1 MANPGGVDLNTSPY
15 YDDFDEDKKFVRVL
29 YRPGRAVQARE
40 LSQAQTLQQ
49 SQVKRFADYFF
60 KQGAIVDGCEQT
72 LDLNMQYVK
81 LQATYNGTE
90 VDVTD
95 FEGANIFG
103 ANTGLKAYAGL
114 VEDVS
119 GTDPKTLFINYL
131 SSGAIVLTVNTAPS
145 TLTVGNTITFSTGNT
160 ATIQAFYTDPITAV
174 PKIYVSNVTGTL
186 TATTANTVA
195 NTGSTVILNVTAV
208 ADKRANT
215 TFDNG
220 ELLFTAAVSGRAYA
234 NAALTDATQYVVDEG
249 LSTEETFTKGS
260 KITVSDGVVYLA
272 DHFVKNT
279 SQTLI
284 LDKYTNRPTYKVG
297 FVPSKSF
304 VDYIADNTL
313 VDNAQG
319 TPNYLAPGAD
329 RLKIDTVLTKLVP
342 GETTDETEFVSLTE
356 IEDGITKKRAVNTI
370 DSKLEEAIAKRT
382 SEESGDYTLSD
393 PKINVRE
400 HLSQNSNGGRYT
412 SGNGG
417 NNELLLIEV
426 DPLTSYVS
434 GYRSE
439 LLVKKEVEV
448 TKGLDTKYVEQTK
461 TQINFGS
468 YIEVKELV
476 GMFDFMESTQ
486 VDLYDTAQQVITNMG
501 YSTGSPTGTA
511 IGTARIRS
519 IEYVSGT
526 TGTSDARYYVYMY
539 DVTMSAG
546 KTFAQVRS
554 IYDSA
559 TPKRFADVVLD
570 ASGNAVLKETSF
582 NKAIFKL
589 PYTAVKTLRDP
600 NDNIETGYRFAKKF
614 SVTFTS
620 GIATISSTDS
630 SETFVGTGVLSS
642 TQKNDFYQVVINNSG
657 ANVETSTLTGTVGVS
672 AGAAAVTGSGT
683 SFTTQLNVGDIIKI
697 NSLSRKISAITSDT
711 ALTLSA
717 VHTTGA
723 TANTFTKILP
733 AGSLVPLSSYGGAGT
748 TRTVNVSSPSTLQID
763 IKESATFTAEVYTAM
778 DRANAREKNKVLNYQ
793 STANVNPNTHPNTKA
808 GPFGLGYGDIYQLHA
823 IYQSAD
829 FSTPATTGGTNVTS
843 SYTLHNGQSD
853 NAYNHG
859 YITPNAGVVPT
870 GRLLVVFDNFTHDTT
885 QGLGYTSVNSYPID
899 DTATANTT
907 INTKDIPT
915 YTGSTGENYDLRDC
929 VDFRPIKT
937 ANTSLNPVDD
947 LGYQIP
953 TGGLHIPFV
962 GSDFDADL
970 FYYRGRIV
978 KLYVNNRG
986 VFGINNGSA
995 GNPNPTIPPKLPDTL
1010 ELAEITIPPYP
1021 SSPLDSK
1028 IRLIKNRRYTMR
1040 DIGNIND
1047 RLEKLEYYTAL
1058 GVLEKQATDKTELD
1072 ADGFD
1077 RFKNG
1082 ILVDPFTG
1090 HGVVD
1095 VNNADYHAA
1104 IKRNERYVTAYQ
1116 NNEDEI
1122 GLKYANTSVSTTSRT
1137 VGNKILL
1144 PFTEETMSG
1153 GEQPYASR
1161 QLNLAEEL
1169 TFTWVGDLQVIPA
1182 TDNWLDTS
1190 RDTTQDI
1197 VYSDTGDA
1205 DNWKKLADA
1214 WNTEVSP
1221 ISLHWIGAPQTD
1233 IVPGTSQTTRQT
1245 INGQQ
1250 FDVTRA
1256 ITQTT
1261 QEAYKQL
1268 VKVTPGAEQ
1277 KLTGDRVVDVSISK
1291 RMRTRDFII
1300 VANGLKT
1307 NSPLYA
1313 FFDGINVTA
1322 NCTQFELVGNTT
1334 IQDLFDSLDKDDLL
1348 PTDSSKWRTV
1358 SAGSLR
1364 VNNGK
1369 AYVKFRVP
1377 ANTFYTGQREFV
1389 LTDSSTNSDGTT
1401 TTYAKT
1407 SIYAQGITQVKS
1419 TLTINTRPTSISF
1432 NDTTLRE
1439 SVGRQVRDV
1448 LFQEVSRTLVIPP
1461 PPRPQNWDPVSQS
1474 FTIDSAKYRNGCYV
1488 SSIDLFFKTKSTD
1501 STRGV
1506 TVEIREMF
1514 NGYPTRKIIGGEVAR
1529 LENSRINVSASAS
1542 TATTFTFPSPVYLTP
1557 GNEYCFTIKPDNNDL
1572 EYTIWVAEL
1581 GGIDITNSDV
1591 ETRIDKAPASGVL
1604 FTSSNDYT
1612 WSARQ
1617 NLDVKYKLKVAKFNT
1632 TATKVAYW
1640 NNVNASTAIPY
1651 NVLTPMIEDQILAD
1665 TNIVYELR
1673 YADSTYAVSDYITIK
1688 NFERIVLASMQQVST
1703 SSNETSNNFKSVTLK
1718 ATLSTTDEYISPYV
1732 DDERTRIVFEETEI
1746 NNTTSNTLTGTLT
1759 YASGGTVVVG
1769 SGTAFTSQV
1778 TVGEYAKFGDDY
1790 RLVTAVT
1797 NNTHMTV
1804 ATVFSTASA
1813 VAQTATVR
1821 NEEHP
1826 SGPYAS
1832 TSRYITRQ
1840 VTLNDGFEAT
1850 DLVTYLNINRPAG
1863 TSIKVYYKILNEN
1876 DTDIFNDKFYT
1887 EMSLVGTESFTQDPD
1902 IYKEEKYV
1910 VPTARKSGGATLL
1923 SGTVNIYSANT
1934 NVEGTSTR
1942 FTEDLRIGDTIAVG
1956 TNRAERVVAT
1966 IANNTFLTVDSVW
1979 AGNAV
1984 GQDAFKVLNDTVAYT
1999 TPDGRTF
2006 EGFKYFAVKIVFLSS
2021 NNATAPKVKDLRVMA
2036 LA

>member
-81 LQATYNGTE
+81 LQSTYNGAE
-90 VDVTD
+90 VNVAS
-95 FEGANIFG
+95 FEGLNIFG
-103 ANTGLKAYAGL
+103 ANTGLKAYVGL

-131 SSGAIVLTVNTAPS
+131 SSGSIVLTVNTAPS

-160 ATIQAFYTDPITAV
+160 ATIDAFYTDPITSV
-174 PKIYVSNVTGTL
+174 PKIFVSNVTGTL

-195 NTGSTVILNVTAV
+195 NTGSTVVMNVSVVT
-208 ADKRANT
+208 DKRANT

-220 ELLFTAAVSGRAYA
+220 ELLFTSALSGRAYA
-234 NAALTDATQYVVDEG
+234 NAASSDATQYVVDAG

-260 KITVSDGVVYLA
+260 KITVSDGIVYLA

-356 IEDGITKKRAVNTI
+356 IENGITKKRAVSTI

-393 PKINVRE
+393 PKINIRE
-400 HLSQNSNGGRYT
+400 HLNQDNNGGRYT
-412 SGNGG
+412 SADGG
-417 NNELLLIEV
+417 NNSLLLIEV

-434 GYRSE
+434 GYRNE

-448 TKGLDTKYVEQTK
+448 SKGLDTKYVEQTK
-461 TQINFGS
+461 TQVNFGS

-476 GMFDFMESTQ
+476 GMFDFMEATS
-486 VDLYDTAQQVITNMG
+486 VDLYDTAQQVVTNMG
-501 YSTGSPTGTA
+501 YSTGSATGTA
-511 IGTARIRS
+511 IGTARVRS

-526 TGTSDARYYVYMY
+526 PGTADARYYLYLY
-539 DVTMSAG
+539 DVVMSSG
-546 KTFAQVRS
+546 KTFSQVRS

-559 TPKRFADVVLD
+559 TPKRFADIVLD

-589 PYTAVKTLRDP
+589 PYNAIKTLRDP
-600 NDNIETGYRFAKKF
+600 SNNIESGFRFAKKF

-642 TQKNDFYQVVINNSG
+642 TQKNNNYLVVINNSG
-657 ANVETSTLTGTVGVS
+657 ANVETSSLTGTVSVS
-672 AGAAAVTGSGT
+672 AGATAVTGSGT
-683 SFTTQLNVGDIIKI
+683 AFTTQVNVGDVIKI

-717 VHTTGA
+717 SHTTGA

-733 AGSLVPLSSYGGAGT
+733 TGSVVPLANYGGTGS
-748 TRTVNVSSPSTLQID
+748 TRTINVSSPSTLQID
-763 IKESATFTAEVYTAM
+763 IKENATFTAEVYAAM

-793 STANVNPNTHPNTKA
+793 STANVNPNTHPNGKA

-829 FSTPATTGGTNVTS
+829 FSTAATTSGTNVTAN
-843 SYTLHNGQSD
+843 YTLNNGQSD

-859 YITPNAGVVPT
+859 YITPKAGVVPT

-885 QGLGYTSVNSYPID
+885 QGLGYLSVNSYPVD

-915 YTGSTGENYDLRDC
+915 YTSSTLENFDLRDC

-937 ANTSLNPVDD
+937 ANTSLNPLDD

-953 TGGLHIPFV
+953 TGGLHTPIV
-962 GSDFDADL
+962 GSDFEADL

-1104 IKRNERYVTAYQ
+1104 IKRNERFVTAYQ

-1122 GLKYANTSVSTTSRT
+1122 NLKYGNTSATTATRT
-1137 VGNKILL
+1137 TGNKVFL
-1144 PFTEETMSG
+1144 PYTEETMSG

-1169 TFTWVGDLQVIPA
+1169 TFTWVGDLQVVPSS
-1182 TDNWLDTS
+1182 DNWLDTT

-1205 DNWKKLADA
+1205 DNWKKLANA
-1214 WNTEVSP
+1214 WNTEVAP
-1221 ISLHWIGAPQTD
+1221 ISLHWIGSPQTD
-1233 IVPGTSQTTRQT
+1233 VVPGTTSTTRQT

-1250 FDVTRA
+1250 WDVTRA

-1300 VANGLKT
+1300 VANGLKS
-1307 NSPLYA
+1307 NSPVYA
-1313 FFDGINVTA
+1313 FFDGVDVTA

-1334 IQDLFDSLDKDDLL
+1334 IQNLFDTFDKDDLL
-1348 PTDSSKWRTV
+1348 PTNTSKWRTV
-1358 SAGSLR
+1358 STGSLR

-1369 AYVKFRVP
+1369 VYLKFRVP
-1377 ANTFYTGQREFV
+1377 ANKFYTGQREFK
-1389 LTDSSTNSDGTT
+1389 LTDSATNADGTT
-1401 TTYAKT
+1401 TTYAKA

-1419 TLTINTRPTSISF
+1419 ALTINTRPTSISF
-1432 NDTTLRE
+1432 DDSTLRE

-1448 LFQEVSRTLVIPP
+1448 LYQEVSRTLVQPP
-1461 PPRPQNWDPVSQS
+1461 PPQRWDPVSQS
-1474 FTIDSAKYRNGCYV
+1474 FFIDAAKYRNGCYI
-1488 SSIDLFFKTKSTD
+1488 SSIDLYFKTKSSDT
-1501 STRGV
+1501 TRGV

-1529 LENSRINVSASAS
+1529 LNNSQINTSPTAS
-1542 TATTFTFPSPVYLTP
+1542 TATTFTFPSPIYLTP
-1557 GNEYCFTIKPDNNDL
+1557 GGEYCFTIKPDNNDL
-1572 EYTIWVAEL
+1572 DYTIWVAEL
-1581 GGIDITNSDV
+1581 GGIDVTNSDV
-1591 ETRIDKAPASGVL
+1591 QTRIDKAPASGIL

-1617 NLDVKYKLKVAKFNT
+1617 NLDVKYKLKVAKFST

-1640 NNVNASTAIPY
+1640 NNVDASTAIPY

-1673 YADSTYAVSDYITIK
+1673 YADSTYTVSDYVTIK
-1688 NFERIVLASMQQVST
+1688 NFERIVLPSMKQVST
-1703 SSNETSNNFKSVTLK
+1703 STAETTNNFKSVTLK

-1732 DDERTRIVFEETEI
+1732 DDERTRVVFEQTEI
-1746 NNTTSNTLTGTLT
+1746 NNITSNTLTGTVT
-1759 YASGGTVVVG
+1759 YSNGGTTVVG
-1769 SGTAFTSQV
+1769 TGTAFTTEA

-1790 RLVTAVT
+1790 RLITGIT
-1797 NNTHMTV
+1797 NNTFMTV
-1804 ATVFSTASA
+1804 ATAFSAANSAS
-1813 VAQTATVR
+1813 QTVKIR

-1832 TSRYITRQ
+1832 SSRYITRQ
-1840 VTLNDGFEAT
+1840 VALNDGFEAT
-1850 DLVTYLNINRPAG
+1850 DLVTYLNVNRPAG

-1876 DTDIFNDKFYT
+1876 DTDIFADKFYT
-1887 EMSLVGTESFTQDPD
+1887 EMSLVGTETFTQDPD

-1910 VPTARKSGGATLL
+1910 IPTANKTGGATLL
-1923 SGTVNIYSANT
+1923 SGNVQIHTANT
-1934 NVEGTSTR
+1934 NVYGTNTR

-1956 TNRAERVVAT
+1956 TNRTERVVST

-1979 AGNAV
+1979 AGYAT
-1984 GQDAFKVLNDTVAYT
+1984 GQDVFKVLNDTVAYT
-1999 TPDGRTF
+1999 TPNGRTF

-2021 NNATAPKVKDLRVMA
+2021 NSASAPKVKDLRVMA